1 MAQQPED
8 GRAGRGV
15 GGREGVG
22 EREGGADL
30 MALAML

>member
-22 EREGGADL
+22 ERGEEGQI
-30 MALAML
+30 